1 MSAYIIV
8 QITVNDEA
16 AYTRYREDVPG
27 TIKKFG
33 GEYIV
38 RGGDMEVLEGEWRM
52 PRCVVLRFPDMAIAH
67 ARKGSIYYQM
77 GDLKQATISW
87 NLALKHDPEYIEVR
101 EMLSGIKTEID
112 KISSNNY
119 NN

>member
-1 MSAYIIV
+1 MPAYIIV

-16 AYTRYREDVPG
+16 AYARYREDVPG

-52 PRCVVLRFPDMAIAH
+52 PRCVVLRFPDMPSARAWYSSPDYQEPKAVRQAAAVSNAI
-67 ARKGSIYYQM
+67 
-77 GDLKQATISW
+77 L
-87 NLALKHDPEYIEVR
+87 IEGV
-101 EMLSGIKTEID
+101 
-112 KISSNNY
+112 
-119 NN
+119 

>member
-16 AYTRYREDVPG
+16 AYARYREDVPE

-38 RGGDMEVLEGEWRM
+38 RGGDMELLEGEWNM
-52 PRCVVLRFPDMAIAH
+52 PRCVVLRFPDMASARAWYNSSDYQGPKAVRH
-67 ARKGSIYYQM
+67 AAAVSNAI
-77 GDLKQATISW
+77 L
-87 NLALKHDPEYIEVR
+87 IE
-101 EMLSGIKTEID
+101 GI
-112 KISSNNY
+112 
-119 NN
+119 